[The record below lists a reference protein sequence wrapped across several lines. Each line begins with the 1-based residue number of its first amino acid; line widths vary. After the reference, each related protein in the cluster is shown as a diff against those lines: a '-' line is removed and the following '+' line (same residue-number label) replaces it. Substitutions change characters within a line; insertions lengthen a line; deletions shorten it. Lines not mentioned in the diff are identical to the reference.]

1 MKIEEVIKQP
11 EGRRIEFK
19 ENLPTKMDLCKTIV
33 AFANDAGGEIF
44 IGIKNQPRKVI
55 GIPEEKLLEI
65 EEKISNIVHDNC
77 YPLILPEIFFINHE
91 GKHIVVVKVYK
102 GNNPPYYI
110 KNKGKENGTYIRAGS
125 NSRIADR
132 EIIEEL
138 ERQKLNISFDS
149 LPVY

>member
-19 ENLPTKMDLCKTIV
+19 ENLPTKTDLCKTIV

-65 EEKISNIVHDNC
+65 EEK
-77 YPLILPEIFFINHE
+77 
-91 GKHIVVVKVYK
+91 
-102 GNNPPYYI
+102 
-110 KNKGKENGTYIRAGS
+110 NKQHS
-125 NSRIADR
+125 S
-132 EIIEEL
+132 
-138 ERQKLNISFDS
+138 
-149 LPVY
+149 